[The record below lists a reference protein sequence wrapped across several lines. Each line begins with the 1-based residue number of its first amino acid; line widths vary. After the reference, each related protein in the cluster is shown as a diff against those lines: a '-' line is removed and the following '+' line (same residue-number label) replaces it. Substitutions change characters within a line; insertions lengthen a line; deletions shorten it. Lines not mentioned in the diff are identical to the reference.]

1 MSITPIRM
9 DGSRV
14 TAGPRLGIQN
24 LPEVILSDPPSP
36 YNPANLTIGL
46 ASSPVGSPTYTVVPA
61 GPSTLS
67 NADIPL
73 PTPSD
78 PPSPYNPPVVTLGPS
93 SSPTYTIVSAGPSTL
108 SNADIPLPTPSDPPS
123 PYNPPVVTLGPTSQG
138 PTTTPIGPTSQ
149 GPTTTPI
156 GIYTS
161 LTLTMICTIF
171 GISLCVLF
179 IIIVATKK

>member
-78 PPSPYNPPVVTLGPS
+78 PPSPYNPPVVTLGP
-93 SSPTYTIVSAGPSTL
+93 
-108 SNADIPLPTPSDPPS
+108 
-123 PYNPPVVTLGPTSQG
+123 TSQG